1 MASFVSVCHKYLT
14 PQQIGGIIS
23 VYNERL
29 QNELT
34 RDAALKAITKIALN
48 QGALDYSVIEI
59 SNLNNLTPKLFD
71 LLHKT
76 SRSLHLNTLETL
88 YAIVNRYPQQF

>member
-1 MASFVSVCHKYLT
+1 MSSFITVCHNSLT
-14 PQQIGGIIS
+14 SQQIAGIIN

-34 RDAALKAITKIALN
+34 RDAALKAITKMALN
-48 QGALDYSVIEI
+48 QQALDTTLIPL
-59 SNLNNLTPKLFD
+59 SNLNTLIPRIFD

-76 SRSLHLNTLETL
+76 
-88 YAIVNRYPQQF
+88 

>member
-1 MASFVSVCHKYLT
+1 MASFVSVCHKSLNS
-14 PQQIGGIIS
+14 QQLGGIIS

-48 QGALDYSVIEI
+48 
-59 SNLNNLTPKLFD
+59 
-71 LLHKT
+71 
-76 SRSLHLNTLETL
+76 
-88 YAIVNRYPQQF
+88 